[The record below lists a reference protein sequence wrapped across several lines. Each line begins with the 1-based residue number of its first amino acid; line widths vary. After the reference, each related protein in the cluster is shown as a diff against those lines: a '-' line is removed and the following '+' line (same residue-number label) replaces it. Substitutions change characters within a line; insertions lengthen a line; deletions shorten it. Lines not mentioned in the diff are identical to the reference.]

1 MATLNR
7 SEFEVFGE
15 NPDAVF
21 SLKIHRGEGMSLLA
35 MNWKNG
41 TPSPDFVGFAIEYKE
56 PSGDRFFAL
65 KNRLS
70 FEGTNV
76 QPTKLSTRLSPIQM
90 FRWVHFPR
98 NADMPGSFTYRVTP
112 VFMNAFDELSY
123 GEFQQADIVLKR
135 ETYPDQL
142 NVTFTRGFVSS
153 QAFIDRYESIAPIA
167 TLLPSTAN
175 TGLDFVPSHPKTAE
189 ALTWMGFEARLDIL
203 EILDRAIADPTAQV
217 RVVAYD
223 LNEPEMFS
231 RLEKLKSRLRII
243 IDNDGAHGKTGS
255 AENEAERRLVLS
267 AGRDQVKRQHMGKL
281 QHNKMIVVSGDRINV
296 AVAGSTN
303 FSWRG
308 FYVQANNALIING
321 TDAIKPFIVAFEQYW
336 ISNSSSAFGTTIS
349 AGWASLG
356 LEGIEA
362 QVTFSPHSPTNA
374 VLANIAGDLSQ
385 NVTSNLF
392 FSLAFLYQTP
402 GPVLAA
408 IQKVTADDK
417 LFVYGISDKKVGGMD
432 LLKPDGN
439 LAPVFPSAL
448 SKNVPEPFKSEPVG
462 GSGTRMHHKFLVI
475 DFDKPSARVYLGSF
489 NFSGTADTKNG
500 ENLLLIKDRKIAV
513 SYLIEALRIFDH
525 YHFRVNQNAA
535 KKARKTLSLQKPPRT
550 GQDAWWQEDYTDPR
564 KIKDRMLFSKVS

>member
-1 MATLNR
+1 MNR
-7 SEFEVFGE
+7 SEFEVFGK

-41 TPSPDFVGFAIEYKE
+41 TPPVDFAGFAIEYRE
-56 PSGDRFFAL
+56 PGGDRFFAL

-76 QPTKLSTRLSPIQM
+76 AATKLSTRLSPIQM

-112 VFMNAFDELSY
+112 VFMNELDELSY
-123 GEFQQADIVLKR
+123 GEFQQAEIVLKR

-153 QAFIDRYESIAPIA
+153 QAFVDRYESIAPIA

-175 TGLDFVPSHPKTAE
+175 KGLDFVPSHPKTAE

-203 EILDRAIADPTAQV
+203 DILDRAIADPTAQV

-231 RLEKLKSRLRII
+231 RLEKLQSRLRII
-243 IDNDGAHGKTGS
+243 IDNDGAHGKAGS
-255 AENEAERRLVLS
+255 AENEAERGLVLS

-281 QHNKMIVVSGDRINV
+281 QHNKMIVVSGDTVKV

-308 FYVQANNALIING
+308 FYVQANNALIISGEN
-321 TDAIKPFIVAFEQYW
+321 AVKPFVSAFEQYW
-336 ISNSSSAFGTTIS
+336 ISSSASAFGSTIS
-349 AGWASLG
+349 AEWASLG
-356 LEGIEA
+356 LDGIDA

-385 NVTSNLF
+385 NVTSSLF

-432 LLKPDGN
+432 LLKPNGN

-500 ENLLLIKDRKIAV
+500 ENLLLIRDRKIAV

-535 KKARKTLSLQKPPRT
+535 KKARKTLSLQKPPPA
-550 GQDAWWQEDYTDPR
+550 GQEAWWQEDYTDPR
-564 KIKDRMLFSKVS
+564 KIKDRLLFSKVS